1 MYNSPLLQEL
11 EKKFKHKG
19 DLPVLRDTAVKVM
32 KITEDR
38 VAGAPQ
44 LTRAILRDQ
53 GLTAKILKVANSI
66 FYNPTDKEINTISK
80 AVVLLGFDMIR
91 SISFGLSFLE
101 MFQKHYPHIDI
112 KKIMAESFIAATQ
125 AMEIANVIHHPQPE
139 EVFIAALLY
148 RLGPMTVAYYLPEA
162 YLKAQQLVT
171 VSGLSTEEAEQK
183 TLGFSFNQVGIA
195 FAKEWGLPEGVVY
208 ALSPV
213 NIGSSQVHSPIEQLQ
228 VIAHLSNKITQNLFT
243 DERENDDMGRFV
255 HNLQKCLAINQDEGI
270 RLIEDSYKKATE
282 VSRLFGIEVE
292 KFKPAAALSKS
303 NGGPPSLRDRLLDS
317 LGKIFEGK
325 AEKGKEDDKE
335 DVEEDLNVSGNMEDC
350 QPANNSDTQVSH
362 ALLQLKFLQEI
373 SMHIFGNQDINTLFN
388 MILEGLNRGIG
399 FDRSL
404 LALCNHP
411 KTRVAG
417 RFALGIDSDNMA
429 NLIDLPI
436 NPTENIFGISF
447 RELKPYIVQDID
459 SEEFRPYIPD
469 IIRNEFK
476 ASAFVLSPIHAKG
489 NVIGFFYADN
499 APSGRQITMEDF
511 KSFIHFT
518 LQANISLERLMIA
531 AAK

>member
-101 MFQKHYPHIDI
+101 MFQ
-112 KKIMAESFIAATQ
+112 
-125 AMEIANVIHHPQPE
+125 IHHPQPE

-213 NIGSSQVHSPIEQLQ
+213 NIGSSQVQAPLEQLQ

-243 DERENDDMGRFV
+243 DERENGDLGRFV

-282 VSRLFGIEVE
+282 VSRLFGIDVE
-292 KFKPAAALSKS
+292 KFKPSDTLSKS
-303 NGGPPSLRDRLLDS
+303 NGEPPSLRDRLLDS

-325 AEKGKEDDKE
+325 AEKGKEDDKG

-411 KTRVAG
+411 KTRVTG
-417 RFALGIDSDNMA
+417 RFALGMDSDNMA
-429 NLIDLPI
+429 NLIALPI

-489 NVIGFFYADN
+489 KVIGFFYADN

-518 LQANISLERLMIA
+518 LQANISLER
-531 AAK
+531 